1 MIVIKE
7 VQILEIVL
15 KCFLALVCGG
25 AIGFERDLKKKNVGM
40 RTYMT
45 VCLST
50 TIVMIVATYC
60 FNDTR
65 AGDITRMAS
74 ATIQGMG
81 FLGAGMIINK
91 NDHLEG
97 ITSAA
102 MLWCTAIIG
111 LAIGYG
117 LYVVAILATFMILFI
132 ADFLVGTYKKFMDK
146 RK

>member
-7 VQILEIVL
+7 TQLLEIVL

-25 AIGFERDLKKKNVGM
+25 AIGFERDMKRKNVGL

-45 VCLST
+45 VCIST
-50 TIVMIVATYC
+50 TIVMIVAIHC
-60 FNDTR
+60 FADTHS
-65 AGDITRMAS
+65 GDITRMAA

-117 LYVVAILATFMILFI
+117 LYIVAILATFMILFI
-132 ADFLVGTYKKFMDK
+132 ADVLAGICSKIIGKKK
-146 RK
+146 